1 MRAVLAQES
10 EKASGWSME
19 RDFKGP
25 EATLYDIVAYDR
37 ASGKKAVVAGCEPIR
52 GRYEAEAERAKM
64 ERNNRNPNLS
74 YALEPSRR
82 RPQGELAPESL
93 LTHKFHID

>member
-1 MRAVLAQES
+1 
-10 EKASGWSME
+10 ME
-19 RDFKGP
+19 RDFMGA

-37 ASGKKAVVAGCEPIR
+37 ISGKKSVVAGCEPIS
-52 GRYEAEAERAKM
+52 GRCSAEAERAKM

-74 YALEPSRR
+74 FTLEPSRR
-82 RPQGELAPESL
+82 RPSAEIAPESL